1 MRAVT
6 LTLNPALD
14 KAMYFSSFKVG
25 ELNRADYSLV
35 TLGSKGINISRVLH
49 LFGADAPALG
59 FEGGDNGRVMTGM
72 LDGEGIRHR
81 FVRTAA
87 PTRMNVKL
95 ISGGTCT
102 EANEKGGP
110 VTPEEAGELLSL
122 LERETRDAGCIFL
135 GGSIPS
141 GMEKDIYARL
151 VQMARENSCQAF
163 LDCDGKALEYGLE
176 ARPYMIKPNLYEL
189 DLLTGDTTVLPR
201 DKKDF
206 EKAADGLCRRCM
218 DIYKSKG
225 TRIIC
230 TLGGDGALYAGPEG
244 GFYVS
249 SPKVELRGFA
259 GAGDTFLA
267 SFCAASWGYAN
278 EATAGDI
285 KSAMRFASS
294 AAASKVELE
303 GTTLPGREGMG
314 KFLDTVSVR
323 VII

>member
-1 MRAVT
+1 MKAVT

-14 KAMYFSSFKVG
+14 KAMYFSSFNVG
-25 ELNRADYSLV
+25 ELNRSDYSLV
-35 TLGSKGINISRVLH
+35 TLGSKGINISRVLR

-59 FEGGDNGRVMTGM
+59 FEGGDNGRVMMNM
-72 LDGEGIRHR
+72 LDGEGISHR
-81 FVRTAA
+81 FVHTAA

-95 ISGGTCT
+95 ISGSTCT

-110 VTPEEAGELLSL
+110 ITPEEAGELLSL
-122 LERETRDAGCIFL
+122 LERETKEADCIFL

-141 GMEKDIYARL
+141 GMERDIYARL
-151 VQMARENSCQAF
+151 VEMARANNCQAF

-201 DKKDF
+201 DKKAFD
-206 EKAADGLCRRCM
+206 KAVDGVCRRCM

-225 TRIIC
+225 TRVIC

-249 SPKVELRGFA
+249 SPRVELRGFA

-267 SFCAASWGYAN
+267 SFCAASWGYAK
-278 EATAGDI
+278 ETAGDT

-303 GTTLPGREGMG
+303 GTTLPRREDMG
-314 KFLDTVSVR
+314 KFLDKVSVR
-323 VII
+323 VIM